1 MKDRTTAR
9 APRARATRPAP
20 ETRAAVVAAGRPR
33 GRPALARPRLLQAAR
48 ALLLEHGLDVSL
60 EQIALHAGLTR
71 QSLYNHF
78 SSKADLLMQV
88 FEALSEEL
96 QAQLENIGDSAS
108 QNLPRTL
115 RQIALTVQAHLYAPS
130 SLRLHRLLVQASA
143 QMPELLQSLHQRRAG
158 RLRQRLSDLL
168 HRLDARGDVRVA
180 APQVAATAFIGAA
193 IGYAYPGAMLNGRA
207 PDHASQQALA
217 EEVVAS
223 FLVAWGY
230 RADAAR

>member
-9 APRARATRPAP
+9 ATRPRATRPTPEAGTVAP
-20 ETRAAVVAAGRPR
+20 TGRQR
-33 GRPALARPRLLQAAR
+33 GRPALARPRLLRAAR
-48 ALLLEHGLDVSL
+48 ELLLEHGLEVSL

-96 QAQLENIGDSAS
+96 QAQLENIGDAAP
-108 QNLPRTL
+108 QDLPRAL
-115 RQIALTVQAHLYAPS
+115 QQIALTVQAHLYAPS

-143 QMPELLQSLHQRRAG
+143 QMPDLLQSLHQRRTG

-168 HRLDARGDVRVA
+168 QRLDARGDVRVA
-180 APQVAATAFIGAA
+180 SPHLAATAFIGAA
-193 IGYAYPGAMLNGRA
+193 IGYAYPGAMLNGQA
-207 PDHASQQALA
+207 PDRDTQQALA
-217 EEVVAS
+217 AEVVTS
-223 FLVAWGY
+223 FLAAWAY
-230 RADAAR
+230 RADPAR